1 MKDLKIKDNN
11 YQEMKIRFLNKS
23 NYKKFKNLVSK
34 DGNNLEIS
42 TKKTRLTLNLRR
54 GLAIDKL
61 SFKVTT
67 SSLS

>member
-42 TKKTRLTLNLRR
+42 TKKTRLTLNLEE
-54 GLAIDKL
+54 D
-61 SFKVTT
+61 
-67 SSLS
+67 